1 MDIDLNAPEVKAAI
15 EAEAKKLADAE
26 AGGLKKKTN
35 ELMDELKDLKRK
47 YDGVDPEDYR
57 KLKDTKR
64 KEGDDKVSPEE
75 LRKKI
80 EAEFS
85 PLVEKEKQRG
95 DAAESK
101 LKSLL
106 IDNALT
112 TALTEANIGKD
123 FMKAAKALVQTSN
136 KFDVTESGATVD
148 GQPVADFIKK
158 WVEGEGKSFVA
169 APANSGGGANGS
181 GKNGGGASVDM
192 SKMSAT
198 EKAAFIREKG
208 LDALKTNLMKA

>member
-64 KEGDDKVSPEE
+64 KEGDDKASPEE

-158 WVEGEGKSFVA
+158 WVEGEGKAFVA
-169 APANSGGGANGS
+169 APANSGGGANGGKS
-181 GKNGGGASVDM
+181 GSGAAGKQKRSEM
-192 SKMSAT
+192 TASEKSAYVT
-198 EKAAFIREKG
+198 QHGREAF
-208 LDALKTNLMKA
+208 LALPA